1 MVETHITAAQERVE
15 REQEHVAGERRAYKR
30 FRSEVAAISPTP
42 PGTASGRAGGV
53 VSTLGAGDAGSGDCR
68 RLREAFAETV
78 RPYSV
83 EDVADKEPLL
93 ETLREELGDSIAL
106 ALAPSTDHGVTPQ
119 VKGAIAAETG
129 ERLQE
134 LDAMAAAV
142 KREESSL
149 ADAAAD
155 VEAVTEWLIEADET
169 ALSTLGFDELRAR
182 YERLESEEER
192 CRERLRER
200 QRLLHSTC
208 GGDAHVTLRQRAVAE
223 FLYRSFPV
231 RYPVLSTVTRLLE
244 SLSECKRAVRAH
256 LLRRA

>member
-1 MVETHITAAQERVE
+1 MVKTHITTARERVE

-30 FRSEVAAISPTP
+30 FRSEVAAVSATP
-42 PGTASGRAGGV
+42 PGAAAGRAGGV
-53 VSTLGAGDAGSGDCR
+53 VSTLGASDPGSGACR

-83 EDVADKEPLL
+83 EDVADEEPLL
-93 ETLREELGDSIAL
+93 ETLREELGESIAL

-119 VKGAIAAETG
+119 VKGAITTKTG

-142 KREESSL
+142 EREASSL

-155 VEAVTEWLIEADET
+155 VEAVAEWLVEADET
-169 ALSTLGFDELRAR
+169 PLSTLGFEELRDR
-182 YERLESEEER
+182 YERLEAEEER
-192 CRERLRER
+192 CRERLHQR

-208 GGDAHVTLRQRAVAE
+208 GGTHVTLRQRAVAE

-231 RYPVLSTVTRLLE
+231 RYPVLSTLTRLLE